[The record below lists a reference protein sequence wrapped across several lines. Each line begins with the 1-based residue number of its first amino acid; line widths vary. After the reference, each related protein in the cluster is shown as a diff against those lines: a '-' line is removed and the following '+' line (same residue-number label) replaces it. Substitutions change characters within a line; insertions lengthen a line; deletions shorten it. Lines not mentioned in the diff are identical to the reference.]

1 MIFILSPN
9 LLPTRITM
17 ILLDYSQIALS
28 NIIVQKLNDENMIRH
43 MILNSIRMYNKKYRD
58 EYGQMVICADGMNTW
73 RKDYYP
79 YYKAKRKTR
88 REQSDQ
94 DWNEIFRIL
103 HLVRDEIKEN
113 LPYKVIHMDGVEAD
127 DIIASLVLQSQ
138 EFGLGEPMMIVS
150 SDKDFI
156 QLQKYNNVKQFSPIQ
171 KKMVKDANPRTYLFN
186 HIMKGDTGDGIPNV
200 LSDDDTFVTDKKQTP
215 LRKTKIAEWLE
226 NSDNLRNVMEHETFR
241 NYQRNKKLIDL
252 TEVPE
257 DIQQTIINNYN
268 EQKVAM
274 KMKVLNYLIKKRCN
288 QLIEVVEE
296 FYNNE
301 TISI

>member
-1 MIFILSPN
+1 
-9 LLPTRITM
+9 M

-79 YYKAKRKTR
+79 YYKAKRKTK

>member
-1 MIFILSPN
+1 
-9 LLPTRITM
+9 M

-28 NIIVQKLNDENMIRH
+28 NIIVQKLNDESMIRH
-43 MILNSIRMYNKKYRD
+43 MILNSIRMYNKRYRD

-79 YYKAKRKTR
+79 YYKAKRRKNR
-88 REQSDQ
+88 DSSDQ

-113 LPYKVIHMDGVEAD
+113 LPYKVVHMEGVEAD
-127 DIIASLVLQSQ
+127 DIIASLILQSQ
-138 EFGLGEPMMIVS
+138 EFGMNEPMMIVS

-156 QLQKYNNVKQFSPIQ
+156 QLQKFNNVKQFSPIQ
-171 KKMVKDANPRTYLFN
+171 KKFVKDDNPRSYLFN

-200 LSDDDTFVTDKKQTP
+200 LSDDDTFVSDKKQTP
-215 LRKTKIAEWLE
+215 LRKTRIAEWLE
-226 NSDNLRNVMEHETFR
+226 NSDNLRAVMDDEIYR

-257 DIQQTIINNYN
+257 TIQQNIINNYN

-274 KMKVLNYLIKKRCN
+274 KMRVLNYLIKKRCN

-296 FYNNE
+296 FYNNDK
-301 TISI
+301 IIA